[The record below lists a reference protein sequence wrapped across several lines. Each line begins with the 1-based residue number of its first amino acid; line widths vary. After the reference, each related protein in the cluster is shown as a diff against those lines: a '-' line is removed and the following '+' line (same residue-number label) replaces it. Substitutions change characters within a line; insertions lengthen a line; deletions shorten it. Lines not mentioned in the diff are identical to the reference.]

1 MIMLWVKM
9 TVVNITIEI
18 LFILFNK
25 QFKLDINPIHDE
37 VMCRICD
44 SVEYA
49 IRNMSV
55 CPSFGEIK
63 LRLFIFVW
71 SDNHVHF
78 LNCRIYYNS

>member
-1 MIMLWVKM
+1 
-9 TVVNITIEI
+9 
-18 LFILFNK
+18 
-25 QFKLDINPIHDE
+25 
-37 VMCRICD
+37 
-44 SVEYA
+44 
-49 IRNMSV
+49 MSV